1 MTYGVIAWHQ
11 PQGQEGLNQGL
22 NGALAPLQNQCLQVM
37 TGAYQATPASTLEA
51 EAHIPPLNLYLDS
64 MVARATQ
71 CLEDS
76 GMAAKIE
83 RACQEVRC
91 YLQTRG
97 QNQWRYFTEYIHP
110 QPLRWGWQSEW
121 TQDGQTARVLQS
133 QWESQWRSWRVP

>member
-1 MTYGVIAWHQ
+1 MVYGMVIRSAMIYGAIAWHQ

-37 TGAYQATPASTLEA
+37 TGAYQAAPESTLEV
-51 EAHIPPLNLYLDS
+51 EAHVPLLNLYLDS

-83 RACQEVRC
+83 WACQGAHH
-91 YLQTRG
+91 YLWTRG
-97 QNQWRYFTEYIHP
+97 QNQRRYFTKYIHP
-110 QPLRWGWQSEW
+110 QPLPQGWQSEW
-121 TQDGQTARVLQS
+121 TQDGQTAQVLQS
-133 QWESQWRSWRVP
+133 Q